1 MGYFIFRNKFD
12 NGIIKTSL
20 INPVPITCDRSAAT
34 FSPLANLSATVSLS
48 SAVNSSATYL
58 KLGNGVTL
66 VHQEMPTASV
76 ASVDIW
82 VKAGASNDPDA
93 VLGMAHF
100 LEHMIFKGTEAIA
113 AGEFDLVIESE
124 GGVSNAATSLDYAH
138 YNFTVAAS
146 RFAITL
152 PYLAQMLLKARID
165 EEDLEQE
172 RLVVLEELRQA
183 MDDPDWCA
191 YQHLMETAY
200 DLYPSSHPSSHPYV
214 RSVLGN
220 EATINE
226 ITADQMREYHRSHYR
241 PENMTIAIAG
251 AVTREEAIEVVNAA
265 FNNDAFARNNFLQD
279 NRKMNVACKNVEP
292 KSVALKPDYCKN
304 RRDIISLPNVQHS
317 RLNIAWIAAS
327 VANLEEAIQLELVAT
342 LLTEGRS
349 SRLIQDLLEGSGLVQ
364 DITSS
369 FALQQEAGL
378 FTISAYLE
386 AENLQLVEDRI
397 MQQVI
402 NFINHQVSEVELNR
416 SKRSL
421 CNHFTF
427 ALESPSQLANFLGY
441 HSLLGCEDL
450 CRDWSTAYSDI
461 IKKVEPKD
469 LQFLAKKYLNPDKC
483 IVTAVLKK

>member
-1 MGYFIFRNKFD
+1 M
-12 NGIIKTSL
+12 
-20 INPVPITCDRSAAT
+20 PITCDRSAAT

-138 YNFTVAAS
+138 YSFTVAAS
-146 RFAITL
+146 RFTITL

-183 MDDPDWCA
+183 MDDPDWFA
-191 YQHLMETAY
+191 YQHLMQTAY
-200 DLYPSSHPSSHPYV
+200 PSNHPYS
-214 RSVLGN
+214 RSVLGD
-220 EATINE
+220 EATIKQIN
-226 ITADQMREYHRSHYR
+226 AAQMREYHRSHYR

-251 AVTREEAIEVVNAA
+251 AVTREEAIMVVNAA
-265 FNNDAFARNNFLQD
+265 FNNDTFAKNNFVNQII
-279 NRKMNVACKNVEP
+279 EP
-292 KSVALKPDYCKN
+292 KSVAIAPDYHKN
-304 RRDIISLPNVQHS
+304 RRSIISLPNVHHS
-317 RLNIAWIAAS
+317 RLNVAWIAAS

-349 SRLIQDLLEGSGLVQ
+349 SRLIQDLLEDSGLVQ

-397 MQQVI
+397 MQQVTEL
-402 NFINHQVSEVELNR
+402 INHQVSEVELNKA
-416 SKRSL
+416 KRSL

-450 CRDWSTAYSDI
+450 CRDWSTAYTDI
-461 IKKVEPKD
+461 IKKVELKD
-469 LQFLAKKYLNPDKC
+469 LQLLAKKYLNHEGC
-483 IVTAVLKK
+483 IVTAVLNK

>member
-1 MGYFIFRNKFD
+1 M
-12 NGIIKTSL
+12 
-20 INPVPITCDRSAAT
+20 PITCDRSAAT
-34 FSPLANLSATVSLS
+34 FSPLANLSATISLS

-138 YNFTVAAS
+138 YSFTVAAS

-165 EEDLEQE
+165 DEDLEQE

-183 MDDPDWCA
+183 MDDPDWFA
-191 YQHLMETAY
+191 YQHLMQTAY
-200 DLYPSSHPSSHPYV
+200 PSNHPYS
-214 RSVLGN
+214 RSVLGD
-220 EATINE
+220 EATIKQIN
-226 ITADQMREYHRSHYR
+226 AAQMREYHRSHYR

-251 AVTREEAIEVVNAA
+251 AVTREEAIMVVNAA
-265 FNNDAFARNNFLQD
+265 FNNDTFAKNNFVNQII
-279 NRKMNVACKNVEP
+279 EP
-292 KSVALKPDYCKN
+292 KSVAIAPDYHKN
-304 RRDIISLPNVQHS
+304 RRSIISLPNVHHS
-317 RLNIAWIAAS
+317 RLNVAWIAAS

-349 SRLIQDLLEGSGLVQ
+349 SRLIQDLLEDSGLVQ

-397 MQQVI
+397 MQQVTEL
-402 NFINHQVSEVELNR
+402 INHQVSEVELNKA
-416 SKRSL
+416 KRSL

-450 CRDWSTAYSDI
+450 CRDWSTAYTDI
-461 IKKVEPKD
+461 IKKVELKD
-469 LQFLAKKYLNPDKC
+469 LQLLAKKYLNHEGC
-483 IVTAVLKK
+483 IVTAVLNK

>member
-1 MGYFIFRNKFD
+1 
-12 NGIIKTSL
+12 
-20 INPVPITCDRSAAT
+20 VPIICDRLAAK
-34 FSPLANLSATVSLS
+34 VSQKAS
-48 SAVNSSATYL
+48 SKPNSSATFL

-82 VKAGASNDPDA
+82 VKAGASKDPDQ

-138 YNFTVAAS
+138 YSFTVAAS

-200 DLYPSSHPSSHPYV
+200 PSSHPYS
-214 RSVLGN
+214 RSVLGD
-220 EATINE
+220 EATIKQ
-226 ITADQMREYHRSHYR
+226 ITADEMREYHRSHYL
-241 PENMTIAIAG
+241 PENMTVAIAG
-251 AVTREEAIEVVNAA
+251 AVTREEAITVVNAA
-265 FNNDAFARNNFLQD
+265 FNNDAFVRNNFVS
-279 NRKMNVACKNVEP
+279 NNCMHNGRNTNISCENIESE
-292 KSVALKPDYCKN
+292 SVAITPDYQKN
-304 RRDIISLPNVQHS
+304 RRNTISLPNVQHS

-327 VANLEEAIQLELVAT
+327 VANLEEAIQLELVAM

-349 SRLIQDLLEGSGLVQ
+349 SRLIQDLLEDSGLVQ
-364 DITSS
+364 DISSS

-386 AENLQLVEDRI
+386 AANLQLVEDRI

-402 NFINHQVSEVELNR
+402 DLINHQVSEVELNR
-416 SKRSL
+416 AKRSL
-421 CNHFTF
+421 CNHFIF

-441 HSLLGCEDL
+441 HSLLGCENL
-450 CRDWSTAYSDI
+450 CRDWTTAYSDI
-461 IKKVEPKD
+461 IKKVQPID
-469 LQFLAKKYLNPDKC
+469 LQSLVKKYLSPDNC
-483 IVTAVLKK
+483 VVTCVIPDHSNIQANELQETL

>member
-1 MGYFIFRNKFD
+1 
-12 NGIIKTSL
+12 
-20 INPVPITCDRSAAT
+20 VPITCDRSAAT
-34 FSPLANLSATVSLS
+34 FSPLANLSATISLS

-138 YNFTVAAS
+138 YSFTVAAS

-165 EEDLEQE
+165 DEDLEQE

-183 MDDPDWCA
+183 MDDPDWFA
-191 YQHLMETAY
+191 YQHLMQTAY
-200 DLYPSSHPSSHPYV
+200 PSNHPYS
-214 RSVLGN
+214 RSVLGD
-220 EATINE
+220 EATIKQIN
-226 ITADQMREYHRSHYR
+226 AAQMREYHRSHYR

-251 AVTREEAIEVVNAA
+251 AVTREDAIMVVNAA
-265 FNNDAFARNNFLQD
+265 FNNDTFAKNNFVNQTI
-279 NRKMNVACKNVEP
+279 EP
-292 KSVALKPDYCKN
+292 KSVAIAPDYHKN
-304 RRDIISLPNVQHS
+304 RRSIISLPNVHHS
-317 RLNIAWIAAS
+317 RLNVAWIAAS

-349 SRLIQDLLEGSGLVQ
+349 SRLIQDLLEDSGLVQ

-397 MQQVI
+397 MQQVTDL
-402 NFINHQVSEVELNR
+402 INHQVSEVELNKA
-416 SKRSL
+416 KRSL

-450 CRDWSTAYSDI
+450 CRDWSTAYTDI
-461 IKKVEPKD
+461 IKKVELKD
-469 LQFLAKKYLNPDKC
+469 LQLLAKKYLNHEGC
-483 IVTAVLKK
+483 IVTAVLNK

>member
-1 MGYFIFRNKFD
+1 
-12 NGIIKTSL
+12 
-20 INPVPITCDRSAAT
+20 
-34 FSPLANLSATVSLS
+34 
-48 SAVNSSATYL
+48 
-58 KLGNGVTL
+58 
-66 VHQEMPTASV
+66 
-76 ASVDIW
+76 
-82 VKAGASNDPDA
+82 
-93 VLGMAHF
+93 MAHF

-138 YNFTVAAS
+138 YSFTVAAS
-146 RFAITL
+146 RFTITL

-183 MDDPDWCA
+183 MDDPDWFA
-191 YQHLMETAY
+191 YQHLMQTAY
-200 DLYPSSHPSSHPYV
+200 PSNHPYS
-214 RSVLGN
+214 RSVLGD
-220 EATINE
+220 EATIKQIN
-226 ITADQMREYHRSHYR
+226 AAQMREYHRSHYR

-251 AVTREEAIEVVNAA
+251 AVTREEAIMVVNAA
-265 FNNDAFARNNFLQD
+265 FNNDAFAKNNFAE
-279 NRKMNVACKNVEP
+279 NRENTENRNFANKNIEP
-292 KSVALKPDYCKN
+292 KAVAIEPDYHKN
-304 RRDIISLPNVQHS
+304 RRSIISLPNVHHS
-317 RLNIAWIAAS
+317 RLNVAWIAAS

-349 SRLIQDLLEGSGLVQ
+349 SRLIQDLLEDSGLVQ

-397 MQQVI
+397 MQQVTDL
-402 NFINHQVSEVELNR
+402 INHQVSEVELNKA
-416 SKRSL
+416 KRSL

-450 CRDWSTAYSDI
+450 CRDWSTAYGDI

-469 LQFLAKKYLNPDKC
+469 LQFLAKKYLDPDKC
-483 IVTAVLKK
+483 IVTAVLKE

>member
-1 MGYFIFRNKFD
+1 M
-12 NGIIKTSL
+12 
-20 INPVPITCDRSAAT
+20 PITCDRSAAT
-34 FSPLANLSATVSLS
+34 FSPLANLSLS
-48 SAVNSSATYL
+48 RAVNSSATYL

-138 YNFTVAAS
+138 YSFTVAAS
-146 RFAITL
+146 RFTITL

-183 MDDPDWCA
+183 MDDPDWFA
-191 YQHLMETAY
+191 YQHLMQTAY
-200 DLYPSSHPSSHPYV
+200 PSNHPYS
-214 RSVLGN
+214 RSVLGD
-220 EATINE
+220 EATIKQIN
-226 ITADQMREYHRSHYR
+226 AAQMREYHRSHYR

-251 AVTREEAIEVVNAA
+251 AVTREEAIMVVNAA
-265 FNNDAFARNNFLQD
+265 FNNDAFAKNNFAE
-279 NRKMNVACKNVEP
+279 NRENTENRNFANKNIEP
-292 KSVALKPDYCKN
+292 KAVAIEPDYHKN
-304 RRDIISLPNVQHS
+304 RRSIISLPNVHHS
-317 RLNIAWIAAS
+317 RLNVAWIAAS

-349 SRLIQDLLEGSGLVQ
+349 SRLIQDLLEDSGLVQ

-397 MQQVI
+397 MQQVTDL
-402 NFINHQVSEVELNR
+402 INHQVSEVELNKA
-416 SKRSL
+416 KRSL

-450 CRDWSTAYSDI
+450 CRDWSTAYGDI

-469 LQFLAKKYLNPDKC
+469 LQFLAKKYLDPDKC
-483 IVTAVLKK
+483 IVTAVLKE

>member
-1 MGYFIFRNKFD
+1 
-12 NGIIKTSL
+12 
-20 INPVPITCDRSAAT
+20 VPITCDRSAAT
-34 FSPLANLSATVSLS
+34 FSPLANISANI
-48 SAVNSSATYL
+48 SANSSATYL

-66 VHQEMPTASV
+66 VHQQMPTVSV

-82 VKAGASNDPDA
+82 VKAGASNDPDQ

-138 YNFTVAAS
+138 YSFTVAAS
-146 RFAITL
+146 RFGLTL

-183 MDDPDWCA
+183 MDDPDWFA
-191 YQHLMETAY
+191 YQHLMQTAY
-200 DLYPSSHPSSHPYV
+200 PSNHPYS
-214 RSVLGN
+214 RSVLGD
-220 EATINE
+220 EATIKQIN
-226 ITADQMREYHRSHYR
+226 AVQMREYHRSHYL

-251 AVTREEAIEVVNAA
+251 AITREEAITVVNAA
-265 FNNDAFARNNFLQD
+265 FNNDAFAKNNFSQD
-279 NRKMNVACKNVEP
+279 NFADDKENTSLVCKNFVS
-292 KSVALKPDYCKN
+292 KSIEIKPDYCKN
-304 RRDIISLPNVQHS
+304 HRSIISLANVQHT
-317 RLNIAWIAAS
+317 RLNMAWMAAS
-327 VANLEEAIQLELVAT
+327 VADLEDAIRLELVAM

-349 SRLIQDLLEGSGLVQ
+349 SRLIQDLLEDSGLVQ

-386 AENLQLVEDRI
+386 AENLQLVENKI
-397 MQQVI
+397 MEQVI
-402 NFINHQVSEVELNR
+402 DLIDHQVSEVELNR
-416 SKRSL
+416 AKRSL

-450 CRDWSTAYSDI
+450 CRDWSTAYTDI
-461 IKKVEPKD
+461 IKKVEAKD
-469 LQFLAKKYLNPDKC
+469 LQLLAKKYLNPDKC
-483 IVTAVLKK
+483 IVTAVLNK

>member
-1 MGYFIFRNKFD
+1 M
-12 NGIIKTSL
+12 
-20 INPVPITCDRSAAT
+20 PITCDRSAAT
-34 FSPLANLSATVSLS
+34 FSPLATISASGAVS
-48 SAVNSSATYL
+48 SSATYL

-82 VKAGASNDPDA
+82 VKAGASNDPDQ

-100 LEHMIFKGTEAIA
+100 LEHMIFKGTDAIT

-138 YNFTVAAS
+138 YSFTVAAS

-200 DLYPSSHPSSHPYV
+200 SLYPSGHPYG

-220 EATINE
+220 EATIKQ
-226 ITADQMREYHRSHYR
+226 ITAAQMREYHRSHYR

-251 AVTREEAIEVVNAA
+251 AVTREEAIMVVNAA
-265 FNNDAFARNNFLQD
+265 FNNDAFAKNNFA
-279 NRKMNVACKNVEP
+279 NKNIAP
-292 KSVALKPDYCKN
+292 KVVALAPDYHKN
-304 RRDIISLPNVQHS
+304 RRSSISLPNVQLS
-317 RLNIAWIAAS
+317 RLNVAWIGAS

-349 SRLIQDLLEGSGLVQ
+349 SRLIQDLLEDSGLVQ

-369 FALQQEAGL
+369 FALQQQAGL

-397 MQQVI
+397 LQQVTDL
-402 NFINHQVSEVELNR
+402 INHQVSEVELNKA
-416 SKRSL
+416 KRSL

-450 CRDWSTAYSDI
+450 CRDWSTAYGDI
-461 IKKVEPKD
+461 IKKVQPRD
-469 LQFLAKKYLNPDKC
+469 LQYLAKKYLNPDKC
-483 IVTAVLKK
+483 IITAVLDIATAI

>member
-1 MGYFIFRNKFD
+1 
-12 NGIIKTSL
+12 
-20 INPVPITCDRSAAT
+20 VPITCDRSAAT

-138 YNFTVAAS
+138 YSFTVAAS
-146 RFAITL
+146 RFTITL

-183 MDDPDWCA
+183 MDDPDWFA
-191 YQHLMETAY
+191 YQHLMQTAY
-200 DLYPSSHPSSHPYV
+200 PSNHPYS
-214 RSVLGN
+214 RSVLGD
-220 EATINE
+220 EATIKQIN
-226 ITADQMREYHRSHYR
+226 AAQMREYHRSHYR

-251 AVTREEAIEVVNAA
+251 AVTREEAIMVVNAA
-265 FNNDAFARNNFLQD
+265 FNNDTFAKNNFVNQII
-279 NRKMNVACKNVEP
+279 EP
-292 KSVALKPDYCKN
+292 KSVAIAPDYHKN
-304 RRDIISLPNVQHS
+304 RRSIISLPNVHHS
-317 RLNIAWIAAS
+317 RLNVAWIAAS

-349 SRLIQDLLEGSGLVQ
+349 SRLIQDLLEDSGLVQ

-397 MQQVI
+397 MQQVTEL
-402 NFINHQVSEVELNR
+402 INHQVSEVELNKA
-416 SKRSL
+416 KRSL

-450 CRDWSTAYSDI
+450 CRDWSTAYTDI
-461 IKKVEPKD
+461 IKKVELKD
-469 LQFLAKKYLNPDKC
+469 LQLLAKKYLNHEGC
-483 IVTAVLKK
+483 IVTAVLNK

>member
-1 MGYFIFRNKFD
+1 
-12 NGIIKTSL
+12 
-20 INPVPITCDRSAAT
+20 VPITCDRSAAT
-34 FSPLANLSATVSLS
+34 FSPLANISATVSLS

-66 VHQEMPTASV
+66 VHQEMPTATV

-138 YNFTVAAS
+138 YSFTVAAS

-165 EEDLEQE
+165 DEDLEQE

-183 MDDPDWCA
+183 MDDPDWFA
-191 YQHLMETAY
+191 YQHLMQTAY
-200 DLYPSSHPSSHPYV
+200 PSNHPYS
-214 RSVLGN
+214 RSVLGD
-220 EATINE
+220 EATIKQIN
-226 ITADQMREYHRSHYR
+226 AAQMREYHRSHYR

-251 AVTREEAIEVVNAA
+251 AVTREEAIMVVNAA
-265 FNNDAFARNNFLQD
+265 FNNDTFAKNNFVNQII
-279 NRKMNVACKNVEP
+279 EP
-292 KSVALKPDYCKN
+292 KSVAIAPDYHKN
-304 RRDIISLPNVQHS
+304 RRSIISLPNVHHS
-317 RLNIAWIAAS
+317 RLNVAWIAAS

-349 SRLIQDLLEGSGLVQ
+349 SRLIQDLLEDSGLVQ

-397 MQQVI
+397 MQQVTEL
-402 NFINHQVSEVELNR
+402 INHQVSEVELNKA
-416 SKRSL
+416 KRSL

-450 CRDWSTAYSDI
+450 CRDWSTAYTDI
-461 IKKVEPKD
+461 IKKVELKD
-469 LQFLAKKYLNPDKC
+469 LQLLAKKYLNHEGC
-483 IVTAVLKK
+483 IVTAVLNK

>member
-1 MGYFIFRNKFD
+1 
-12 NGIIKTSL
+12 
-20 INPVPITCDRSAAT
+20 VPITCDRSAAT
-34 FSPLANLSATVSLS
+34 FSPLANLSATISAS

-138 YNFTVAAS
+138 YSFTVAAS
-146 RFAITL
+146 RFGITL

-183 MDDPDWCA
+183 MDDPDWFA
-191 YQHLMETAY
+191 YQHLMQTAY
-200 DLYPSSHPSSHPYV
+200 PLNHPYS
-214 RSVLGN
+214 RSVLGD
-220 EATINE
+220 EATIKQIN
-226 ITADQMREYHRSHYR
+226 AAQMREYHRSHYR

-251 AVTREEAIEVVNAA
+251 AVTREEAIMVVNAA
-265 FNNDAFARNNFLQD
+265 FNNDTFAKNNFVNQII
-279 NRKMNVACKNVEP
+279 EP
-292 KSVALKPDYCKN
+292 KSVAIAPDYHKN
-304 RRDIISLPNVQHS
+304 RRSIISLPNVHHS
-317 RLNIAWIAAS
+317 RLNVAWIAAS

-349 SRLIQDLLEGSGLVQ
+349 SRLIQDLLEDSGLVQ

-397 MQQVI
+397 KQQVTEL
-402 NFINHQVSEVELNR
+402 INHQVSEVELNKA
-416 SKRSL
+416 KRSL
-421 CNHFTF
+421 CNQFTF
-427 ALESPSQLANFLGY
+427 GLESPSQLANFLGY
-441 HSLLGCEDL
+441 HSLLGCVDL
-450 CRDWSTAYSDI
+450 CRDWSTAYGDMI
-461 IKKVEPKD
+461 NKTQPKD
-469 LQFLAKKYLNPDKC
+469 LQYLAKKYLNPDKC
-483 IVTAVLKK
+483 IITGVVC

>member
-1 MGYFIFRNKFD
+1 M
-12 NGIIKTSL
+12 
-20 INPVPITCDRSAAT
+20 PITCDRSAAT
-34 FSPLANLSATVSLS
+34 FSPLANLSATVSAS
-48 SAVNSSATYL
+48 GAVNSSATYL

-93 VLGMAHF
+93 VLGMSHF

-138 YNFTVAAS
+138 YSFTVAAS

-200 DLYPSSHPSSHPYV
+200 GLYPSSHSFGHPYG
-214 RSVLGN
+214 RSVLGD
-220 EATINE
+220 EATIKQ
-226 ITADQMREYHRSHYR
+226 ITAAQMREYHRSHYR
-241 PENMTIAIAG
+241 PENMTIAITG
-251 AVTREEAIEVVNAA
+251 AVTREEAIMVVNAA
-265 FNNDAFARNNFLQD
+265 FNNDAFAKNNFAE
-279 NRKMNVACKNVEP
+279 NRENTENRNFTDKNIEP
-292 KSVALKPDYCKN
+292 KTVAIAPNYHKN
-304 RRDIISLPNVQHS
+304 RRSIISLPNVHHS
-317 RLNIAWIAAS
+317 RLNVAWIAAS

-349 SRLIQDLLEGSGLVQ
+349 SRLIQDLLEDSGLVQ

-397 MQQVI
+397 IQQVTDL
-402 NFINHQVSEVELNR
+402 INHQVSEVELNKA
-416 SKRSL
+416 KRSL

-441 HSLLGCEDL
+441 HSLLGCVDL
-450 CRDWSTAYSDI
+450 CRDWSTAYGDM
-461 IKKVEPKD
+461 IKKVQPKD
-469 LQFLAKKYLNPDKC
+469 LQYLAKKYLNPDKC
-483 IVTAVLKK
+483 IITGVLGK

>member
-1 MGYFIFRNKFD
+1 M
-12 NGIIKTSL
+12 
-20 INPVPITCDRSAAT
+20 PITCDRSAAT
-34 FSPLANLSATVSLS
+34 FSPLANLSATISAS

-138 YNFTVAAS
+138 YSFTVAAS
-146 RFAITL
+146 RFGITL

-183 MDDPDWCA
+183 MDDPDWFA
-191 YQHLMETAY
+191 YQHLMQTAY
-200 DLYPSSHPSSHPYV
+200 PLNHPYS
-214 RSVLGN
+214 RSVLGD
-220 EATINE
+220 EATIKQIN
-226 ITADQMREYHRSHYR
+226 AAQMREYHRSHYR

-251 AVTREEAIEVVNAA
+251 AVTREEAIMVVNAA
-265 FNNDAFARNNFLQD
+265 FNNDTFAKNNFVNQII
-279 NRKMNVACKNVEP
+279 EP
-292 KSVALKPDYCKN
+292 KSVAIAPDYHKN
-304 RRDIISLPNVQHS
+304 RRSIISLPNVHHS
-317 RLNIAWIAAS
+317 RLNVAWIAAS

-349 SRLIQDLLEGSGLVQ
+349 SRLIQDLLEDSGLVQ

-397 MQQVI
+397 KQQVTEL
-402 NFINHQVSEVELNR
+402 INHQVSEVELNKA
-416 SKRSL
+416 KRSL
-421 CNHFTF
+421 CNQFTF
-427 ALESPSQLANFLGY
+427 GLESPSQLANFLGY
-441 HSLLGCEDL
+441 HSLLGCVDL
-450 CRDWSTAYSDI
+450 CRDWSTAYGDMI
-461 IKKVEPKD
+461 NKTQPKD
-469 LQFLAKKYLNPDKC
+469 LQYLAKKYLNPDKC
-483 IVTAVLKK
+483 IITGVVC

>member
-1 MGYFIFRNKFD
+1 
-12 NGIIKTSL
+12 
-20 INPVPITCDRSAAT
+20 VPITCDRSAAT
-34 FSPLANLSATVSLS
+34 FSPLATISASG
-48 SAVNSSATYL
+48 AVNSSTTYL

-113 AGEFDLVIESE
+113 TGEFDLVIESE

-138 YNFTVAAS
+138 YSFTVAAS

-183 MDDPDWCA
+183 MDDPDWFA
-191 YQHLMETAY
+191 YQHLMQTAY
-200 DLYPSSHPSSHPYV
+200 PSNHPYS
-214 RSVLGN
+214 RSVLGD
-220 EATINE
+220 EATIKQIN
-226 ITADQMREYHRSHYR
+226 AAQMREYHRSHYL

-251 AVTREEAIEVVNAA
+251 AVTREEAIAVVNAA
-265 FNNDAFARNNFLQD
+265 FNNDAFARNNFSQD
-279 NRKMNVACKNVEP
+279 NRKTNFAFKNIETKAVT
-292 KSVALKPDYCKN
+292 LKPDYRKN
-304 RRDIISLPNVQHS
+304 RRNIITLPNVQHT
-317 RLNIAWIAAS
+317 RLNMAWIAAS
-327 VANLEEAIQLELVAT
+327 VADLEDAIQLELVAM

-349 SRLIQDLLEGSGLVQ
+349 SRLIQDLLEDSGLVQ

-386 AENLQLVEDRI
+386 AENLQLVENKI
-397 MQQVI
+397 MAQVI
-402 NFINHQVSEVELNR
+402 DLIDHQVSDVELNR
-416 SKRSL
+416 AKRSL

-450 CRDWSTAYSDI
+450 CRDWSTAYGDI
-461 IKKVEPKD
+461 IKKVQPKD
-469 LQFLAKKYLNPDKC
+469 LQFLAKKYLDPDKC